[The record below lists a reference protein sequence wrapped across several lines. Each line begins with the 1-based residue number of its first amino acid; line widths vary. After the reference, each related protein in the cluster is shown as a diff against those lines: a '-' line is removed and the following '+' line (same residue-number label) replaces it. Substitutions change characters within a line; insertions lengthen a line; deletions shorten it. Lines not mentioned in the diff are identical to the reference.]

1 VIFQRNEFK
10 EEYENTA
17 KEIGGG
23 IMGPAIKQG
32 IAVLATRAQRP
43 STTDINGES
52 PQPQQLSPRAVEKG
66 VPGMGEHGYVTAG
79 AALLR
84 CNNGLRVCWGSLPY
98 R

>member
-1 VIFQRNEFK
+1 VIFQRNEFE

-32 IAVLATRAQRP
+32 IAVLARRAQRP

-52 PQPQQLSPRAVEKG
+52 PSKRRASIMASATPFCFCTTQKHLAVK
-66 VPGMGEHGYVTAG
+66 
-79 AALLR
+79 R
-84 CNNGLRVCWGSLPY
+84 SRGSMA
-98 R
+98 